1 MKNKSVYRKG
11 VPTNNLYLKEEL
23 LRIVK
28 TKEGLIKIDLDQTI
42 KGRGVYLIK
51 DIKHLPLI
59 KKKHLIEKGLKE
71 KSSLDYLYEEIEQL
85 LK

>member
-11 VPTNNLYLKEEL
+11 VPTNELFLKEEL

-28 TKEGLIKIDLDQTI
+28 TKDGLIKIDIDQSI
-42 KGRGVYLIK
+42 KGRGVYLVK
-51 DIKHLPLI
+51 DINIIPLI
-59 KKKHLIEKGLKE
+59 KKKHLIEKGLKV
-71 KSSLDYLYEEIEQL
+71 KTSLDYLYEEIEQL

>member
-11 VPTNNLYLKEEL
+11 VPTNELFLKEEL

-28 TKEGLIKIDLDQTI
+28 TKDGLIKIDIDQSI
-42 KGRGVYLIK
+42 KGRGVYLVK
-51 DIKHLPLI
+51 DINIIPLI
-59 KKKHLIEKGLKE
+59 KKKQLIEKGLKV
-71 KSSLDYLYEEIEQL
+71 KTSLDYLYEEIEQL

>member
-11 VPTNNLYLKEEL
+11 VPTNELFLKEEL

-28 TKEGLIKIDLDQTI
+28 TKDGLIKIDIDQSN
-42 KGRGVYLIK
+42 KGRGVYLVK
-51 DIKHLPLI
+51 DINIIPLI
-59 KKKHLIEKGLKE
+59 KKKHLIEKGLKV
-71 KSSLDYLYEEIEQL
+71 KTSLDYLYEEIEQL